1 MSGAAIEN
9 LEVSWEVL
17 EIEIHGTVTYPTGGT
32 SLPGVVLVAG
42 SGPTD
47 RDWCSPLLPGSNGS
61 GKLLAE
67 ELARKG
73 YATLRYDKMA
83 SGPHV
88 RENLPRFAGKAS
100 MQTHVDELAGAVN
113 TLISL
118 ENVDRDQIFALTN
131 SEGAIHAVNYQL
143 GRNKTAFRG
152 MILTGAPGRS
162 VGDVGREQLAAQGKS
177 IQNAEVIMKHYD
189 AAISQFVRGEPMA
202 IEDPIPEGLKKLL
215 MSLEAPANLPFSREL
230 WTYSLSEH
238 IGGITAPV
246 LVVIGKKDI
255 QVNWEVDG
263 EHLESALS
271 GNRNSE
277 FLYPENANHVLKFED
292 LPLDSLTA
300 ENAAIKY
307 NSSESTLDRES
318 VDHIFSWLER
328 NR

>member
-1 MSGAAIEN
+1 M
-9 LEVSWEVL
+9 LD
-17 EIEIHGTVTYPTGGT
+17 IEIHGTVTYPTGGT

-47 RDWCSPLLPGSNGS
+47 RNWCSPLLPGSNGS
-61 GKLLAE
+61 GRLLAE
-67 ELARKG
+67 ELACKG

-83 SGPHV
+83 SGPYV

-100 MQTHVDELAGAVN
+100 MQTHVDELAGAVT

-118 ENVDRDQIFALTN
+118 ENVDRDRIFALTS
-131 SEGAIHAVNYQL
+131 SEGGIHAVNYQL
-143 GRNKTAFRG
+143 GSNKAAFRG
-152 MILTGAPGRS
+152 LILTGAPGRS
-162 VGDVGREQLAAQGKS
+162 VGDVGREQIAAQGKS
-177 IQNAEVIMKHYD
+177 IQNAEVILKHYD
-189 AAISQFVRGEPMA
+189 VAISQFVSGEPMV
-202 IEDPIPEGLKKLL
+202 IDDSLPEGLKKLL

-238 IGGITAPV
+238 IVGITNPV

-263 EHLESALS
+263 KYLERALS

-277 FLYPENANHVLKFED
+277 FLYPENANHVLKFEK
-292 LPLDSLTA
+292 LPLDRLTA
-300 ENAAIKY
+300 ENVAIEY
-307 NSSESTLDRES
+307 NSIDSTLDKES
-318 VDHIFSWLER
+318 VDSILSWLER